1 MKNLIILFFSFELIS
16 FSALSQEDKTNC
28 ADHAMFNRMPGFYI
42 YECRQSEYEEQG
54 FYSEAEGSMQV
65 GGRFYYIGYALKQGA
80 TPASSQQIIENFN
93 SALQKL
99 QAKVIYKSTQQID
112 AVISKLNA
120 ETWVSVQANADSY
133 RIKIILK
140 ENRQQVIEANADF
153 LQDQLN
159 QNGKVAL
166 YGILFDTGKST
177 IRPEAHPLLA
187 EIAKLIRASNLSLFV
202 VGHTDNTGD
211 YAQNLRLSQA
221 RAEAV
226 IQYLVSTH
234 KISPAQLTAF
244 GAGPVS
250 PVASNKTEE
259 GKQLNRRVELVIR

>member
-1 MKNLIILFFSFELIS
+1 MKKQITLVLVLLLYNTV
-16 FSALSQEDKTNC
+16 AQAQTDKTDC
-28 ADHAMFNRMPGFYI
+28 RDHDMFNRMPGFYI

-54 FYSEAEGSMQV
+54 FYSAAEGSMQV
-65 GGRFYYIGYALKQGA
+65 GGRFYYLGYALKQGA
-80 TPASSQQIIENFN
+80 TPASSLQIIENFN
-93 SALQKL
+93 TALQKL
-99 QAKVIYKSTQQID
+99 EAKVIYKSTQQID
-112 AVISKLNA
+112 AVISKPNA
-120 ETWVSVQANADSY
+120 ETWISVQANADSY
-133 RIKIILK
+133 RIKIIQK

-159 QNGKVAL
+159 TNGKVAL

-187 EIAKLIRASNLSLFV
+187 EIARLIQTNNIALFV

-226 IQYLVSTH
+226 IQYLVSSH
-234 KISPAQLTAF
+234 KISSARLTAF
-244 GAGPVS
+244 GAGPVA

>member
-1 MKNLIILFFSFELIS
+1 MKKQITLVLVLLIYNTLLQ
-16 FSALSQEDKTNC
+16 AQADKTDC
-28 ADHAMFNRMPGFYI
+28 SDHPMFTRMPSFYI

-54 FYSEAEGSMQV
+54 FYSDADGSMQV
-65 GGRFYYIGYALKQGA
+65 GGRFYYLGYALKQGS

-112 AVISKLNA
+112 AVILKANS
-120 ETWVSVQANADSY
+120 ETWISVQSNADSY
-133 RIKIILK
+133 RIKIIQK

-177 IRPEAHPLLA
+177 IRPEAHPLLE
-187 EIAKLIRASNLSLFV
+187 EIARLIQTSKLALYV

-211 YAQNLRLSQA
+211 FQQNLRLSQA

-226 IQYLVSTH
+226 IQFLISTH
-234 KISPAQLTAF
+234 KVSASLLTAF

-250 PVASNKTEE
+250 PVASIATVE
-259 GKQLNRRVELVIR
+259 GRQLNRRVELVIK